1 MKIRQITTCHTCRA
15 RKLACDGKTPACTQC
30 TKSGRECAGYQH
42 DLIFRPPTVST
53 HHQTPIISAKR
64 RRRNPPAGNPK
75 NKRQPSRPLKA
86 EPGAK
91 EKAEGSRAA
100 ELIPRQRPETIHPP
114 LTWPLLDI
122 ISLVIQNFSP
132 IEHLSKTGCASHTS
146 KSSPHRV
153 CGAWVEALPEL
164 ARDRQAELYLSPAI
178 KTLAVSIVSRGKN
191 GRAPVSDALEAQTIA
206 LSSIQSGLGQMMA
219 SNSNLLAAATMCLF
233 LSEMV
238 LPTSNS
244 SAPIHAKGI
253 GDLLQ
258 LHEPDF
264 YSSGIS
270 HQLFV
275 GFRPVMFIHV
285 FMSRQKSFLA
295 ETQWLH
301 APFSESGAAPL
312 QNLFSEMMNMPVTV
326 GVVEGLDTMPL
337 EQAQFAAQNAL
348 HNFETWVRQLVN
360 LREAQGD
367 GGQYQC
373 FSTEPPYDNRTALQF
388 SSITAAN
395 YFTHIW
401 ALHIACAQNIR
412 QIRRIFPC
420 LVGDVDP
427 DLEALISKEAVVEL
441 AILILRSMQFLARA
455 EFKLFGAASAVL
467 PLNQAGEVLK
477 REGADNADLWYWYHE
492 MAQLAGT
499 TGYNIMARDML
510 EYQHGL

>member
-1 MKIRQITTCHTCRA
+1 
-15 RKLACDGKTPACTQC
+15 
-30 TKSGRECAGYQH
+30 
-42 DLIFRPPTVST
+42 
-53 HHQTPIISAKR
+53 
-64 RRRNPPAGNPK
+64 
-75 NKRQPSRPLKA
+75 
-86 EPGAK
+86 
-91 EKAEGSRAA
+91 
-100 ELIPRQRPETIHPP
+100 
-114 LTWPLLDI
+114 
-122 ISLVIQNFSP
+122 
-132 IEHLSKTGCASHTS
+132 
-146 KSSPHRV
+146 
-153 CGAWVEALPEL
+153 
-164 ARDRQAELYLSPAI
+164 
-178 KTLAVSIVSRGKN
+178 
-191 GRAPVSDALEAQTIA
+191 
-206 LSSIQSGLGQMMA
+206 
-219 SNSNLLAAATMCLF
+219 MCLF

-348 HNFETWVRQLVN
+348 HNFEIWVRQLVN

-401 ALHIACAQNIR
+401 ALHIAGRGSRPRGPDIER
-412 QIRRIFPC
+412 GSRRAGYLDTEKYAVPC
-420 LVGDVDP
+420 KSRVQ
-427 DLEALISKEAVVEL
+427 AVWCCL
-441 AILILRSMQFLARA
+441 G
-455 EFKLFGAASAVL
+455 GAATQ
-467 PLNQAGEVLK
+467 PG
-477 REGADNADLWYWYHE
+477 RG
-492 MAQLAGT
+492 G
-499 TGYNIMARDML
+499 L
-510 EYQHGL
+510 ETRRG

>member
-42 DLIFRPPTVST
+42 DLIFRPPT
-53 HHQTPIISAKR
+53 
-64 RRRNPPAGNPK
+64 
-75 NKRQPSRPLKA
+75 
-86 EPGAK
+86 
-91 EKAEGSRAA
+91 
-100 ELIPRQRPETIHPP
+100 
-114 LTWPLLDI
+114 
-122 ISLVIQNFSP
+122 
-132 IEHLSKTGCASHTS
+132 
-146 KSSPHRV
+146 
-153 CGAWVEALPEL
+153 
-164 ARDRQAELYLSPAI
+164 
-178 KTLAVSIVSRGKN
+178 
-191 GRAPVSDALEAQTIA
+191 
-206 LSSIQSGLGQMMA
+206 MMA

-348 HNFETWVRQLVN
+348 HNFEIWVRQLVN

-373 FSTEPPYDNRTALQF
+373 FSTEPPRGRGSRPRGPDIERG
-388 SSITAAN
+388 S
-395 YFTHIW
+395 
-401 ALHIACAQNIR
+401 
-412 QIRRIFPC
+412 RRAGYLDTEKYAVPC
-420 LVGDVDP
+420 KSRVQ
-427 DLEALISKEAVVEL
+427 AVWCCL
-441 AILILRSMQFLARA
+441 G
-455 EFKLFGAASAVL
+455 GAATQ
-467 PLNQAGEVLK
+467 PG
-477 REGADNADLWYWYHE
+477 RG
-492 MAQLAGT
+492 G
-499 TGYNIMARDML
+499 L
-510 EYQHGL
+510 ETRRG

>member
-1 MKIRQITTCHTCRA
+1 
-15 RKLACDGKTPACTQC
+15 
-30 TKSGRECAGYQH
+30 
-42 DLIFRPPTVST
+42 
-53 HHQTPIISAKR
+53 
-64 RRRNPPAGNPK
+64 
-75 NKRQPSRPLKA
+75 
-86 EPGAK
+86 
-91 EKAEGSRAA
+91 
-100 ELIPRQRPETIHPP
+100 
-114 LTWPLLDI
+114 
-122 ISLVIQNFSP
+122 
-132 IEHLSKTGCASHTS
+132 
-146 KSSPHRV
+146 
-153 CGAWVEALPEL
+153 
-164 ARDRQAELYLSPAI
+164 
-178 KTLAVSIVSRGKN
+178 
-191 GRAPVSDALEAQTIA
+191 
-206 LSSIQSGLGQMMA
+206 
-219 SNSNLLAAATMCLF
+219 
-233 LSEMV
+233 
-238 LPTSNS
+238 
-244 SAPIHAKGI
+244 
-253 GDLLQ
+253 
-258 LHEPDF
+258 
-264 YSSGIS
+264 
-270 HQLFV
+270 
-275 GFRPVMFIHV
+275 MFIHV